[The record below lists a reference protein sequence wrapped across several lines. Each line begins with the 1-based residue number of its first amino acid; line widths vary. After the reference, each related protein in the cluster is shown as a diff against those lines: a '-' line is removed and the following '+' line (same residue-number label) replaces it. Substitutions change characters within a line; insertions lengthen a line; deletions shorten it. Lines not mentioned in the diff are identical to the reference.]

1 MLVDSSISG
10 LGAEDAVEEAKSYYV
25 EIGHEGHS
33 VIQKALQDNSD
44 IKDQLSAKGI
54 YWPQS
59 DYEVLS
65 GDGFFNNLTE
75 EQGVELLKGFAQI
88 AQRQLQ

>member
-10 LGAEDAVEEAKSYYV
+10 LGAEDAVEKAKSYYE
-25 EIGHEGHS
+25 EIEDDGHA
-33 VIQKALQDNSD
+33 VIQRALQENPD
-44 IKDQLSAKGI
+44 IKDQLSAQGI

-65 GDGFFNNLTE
+65 GDGFFNNLTD
-75 EQGVELLKGFAQI
+75 EQGVELLKGFEQI
-88 AQRQLQ
+88 ARRQL

>member
-10 LGAEDAVEEAKSYYV
+10 LGAEDAVEEAKSYYE
-25 EIGHEGHS
+25 EIGHDGHS
-33 VIQKALQDNSD
+33 VIQKALQENSD

-54 YWPQS
+54 IWPQS

-65 GDGFFNNLTE
+65 GDGFFNNLTD
-75 EQGVELLKGFAQI
+75 EQGVELLKGFEQI
-88 AQRQLQ
+88 AHRQLQ